1 MLFNL
6 PPWIPDWAVSVCL
19 YAFAILVAVL
29 FYRVAFRAATRLVRD
44 RDLFWRSIVARNR
57 RPVRLAFVTAAIA
70 LVTPVAPLTFVQAEA
85 VRHVLVLCTIALLA
99 WVALSALHVWTI
111 VYLRRFK
118 LDSSDNLLAR
128 KHATQT
134 QILQRVGRIMVIAV
148 AVGAGLMTFDSVR
161 QYGISLL
168 ASAGA
173 AGIIVGLALQ
183 PVLKNVFA
191 GIQLAITQPIRI
203 DDALLVEGE
212 WGNVEEITATY
223 VVVRIWDLRRLVI
236 PLTYFIEKPFQNWTR
251 EDAHLIGSVFLHL
264 DYRAPVEAIREK
276 ARAVVAASDLW
287 DQRVFAVQVTELRQE
302 TMEIRILASAVNS
315 GRTFD
320 LRCLVREKMTEWLQ
334 REHPEALPRR
344 RVEAEIARAK
354 VPEAAA

>member
-1 MLFNL
+1 MFFDL
-6 PPWIPDWAVSVCL
+6 PSWIPDWAISFGL
-19 YAFAILVAVL
+19 YASAILVAVL
-29 FYRVAFRAATRLVRD
+29 LYRVAFRAATRIVRD
-44 RDLFWRSIVARNR
+44 RDLFWRSLVSRNR
-57 RPVRLAFVTAAIA
+57 RPVRLAFVTAAVV
-70 LVTPVAPLTFVQAEA
+70 LVTPAAPLTIGQAEA
-85 VRHVLVLCTIALLA
+85 VRHLLVLCIIGLFA
-99 WVALSALHVWTI
+99 WVAISALHVWTV
-111 VYLRRFK
+111 VYLRRYK

-128 KHATQT
+128 KHVTQT
-134 QILQRVGRIMVIAV
+134 QILQRVGRILVIAV
-148 AVGAGLMTFDSVR
+148 ALSVGLMTFDGVR

-251 EDAHLIGSVFLHL
+251 EEANLIGTVFLHL

-276 ARAVVAASDLW
+276 ARAIIAASDLW
-287 DQRVFAVQVTELRQE
+287 DRKVFAVQVTELRQD
-302 TMEIRILASAVNS
+302 TMEIRILASAANS
-315 GRTFD
+315 PRAFD
-320 LRCLVREKMTEWLQ
+320 LRCLVREQMMAWLQ
-334 REHPEALPRR
+334 QEHPEVLPRR
-344 RVEAEIARAK
+344 RVEAEVAGARAAG
-354 VPEAAA
+354 AAA